1 MSNIDFG
8 LIIRPTPYDLS
19 VKGLLDYN
27 WHCVQALPPSFTT
40 LWVEDHFQWGE
51 SATLEAVTTL
61 SFLAAKFPN
70 FRLGTLVLNQSH
82 YNPAQLAKM
91 AANLQF
97 LSKGRLILGIGAGW
111 REDENYAY
119 GYPFPD
125 ARTRLEQLEEA
136 ILLIRSMWTLKPASF
151 EGRYYQI
158 QDAYCEP
165 QPSPLIPLLI
175 GGGGEQ
181 RTLSLAARYA
191 DWWNFNSCGA
201 EVYAHKVSVLKGYC
215 RSIGRDPAE
224 IRLTFSG
231 TVSMDEDPTQVIQ
244 HPQYPKKRFIA
255 GSTAEVI
262 RELERF
268 CEIGVTHFMLKFLDL
283 TTLKYFAANVL
294 PHFTLS

>member
-19 VKGLLDYN
+19 AKDLLNYN
-27 WHCVQALPPSFTT
+27 WQCIQALPPSFTT

-51 SATLEAVTTL
+51 SATLEAMTTL

-97 LSKGRLILGIGAGW
+97 LSEGRLILGLGAGW
-111 REDENYAY
+111 KEDENYAY

-136 ILLIRSMWTLKPASF
+136 LLLIRSMWTLKPANF
-151 EGRYYQI
+151 RGKYYRI

-165 QPSPLIPLLI
+165 QPLPPIPLLI

-181 RTLSLAARYA
+181 RTLSLTARYA
-191 DWWNFNSCGA
+191 DWWNFNSCSI
-201 EVYAHKVSVLKGYC
+201 ETYSHKVSVLKGYC
-215 RSIGRDPAE
+215 NSIGRDPAE
-224 IRLTFSG
+224 IRLTFSSV
-231 TVSMDEDPTQVIQ
+231 VSVTEDPTRIIQ
-244 HPQYPKKRFIA
+244 HPYYPKKRFII
-255 GSTAEVI
+255 GNTTEVI
-262 RELERF
+262 RELEHF
-268 CEIGVTHFMLKFLDL
+268 CDIGVTHFMLKFPDL
-283 TTLKYFAANVL
+283 TTLEYFVAKVA
-294 PHFTLS
+294 PH